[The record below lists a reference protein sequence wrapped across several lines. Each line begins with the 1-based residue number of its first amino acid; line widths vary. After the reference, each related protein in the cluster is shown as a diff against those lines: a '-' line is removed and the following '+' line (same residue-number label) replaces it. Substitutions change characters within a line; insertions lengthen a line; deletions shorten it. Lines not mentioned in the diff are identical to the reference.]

1 MLSGLKKDRKNKKYN
16 NMHTKDYMKF
26 LAAVAVFGAVITGA
40 SSCGQS
46 KKDKAASQADSLK
59 VQDVTVTKISAQD
72 VDQIE
77 TFTGTVEGYNTN
89 NISPKM
95 GARIQRVFVEV
106 GDHVARGQR
115 LAIMDA
121 ASLTQAKLQMQNNK
135 QEFERSKQL
144 YEVGGTSKSDYDAR
158 KMAYDVSLSNYQN
171 LAENTYLISPISGV
185 VVARNY
191 DQGDMFNLGGQPLF
205 TVDQIR
211 PVKIKVNV
219 SEELFN
225 SIKKGMNVDVQLD
238 VFGDEIFKGKVHLVY
253 PSVDATSRTFPVEI
267 TIENQNERVRPGMFA
282 RVTFNYGK
290 EHHVVVPDV
299 SVVKQIGSGDRYVY
313 TVVDGKVV
321 YKKVDLGRQFGKLY
335 EVKGGLSEG
344 DEVIVEGQSVVTNG
358 EKVNAKEGEPAAFTP
373 DKFEE

>member
-1 MLSGLKKDRKNKKYN
+1 
-16 NMHTKDYMKF
+16 MHTKDYMKF

-46 KKDKAASQADSLK
+46 KKDKAAAQADSLK

-95 GARIQRVFVEV
+95 GARIQRIFVEV
-106 GDHVARGQR
+106 GDHVSRGQR

-121 ASLTQAKLQMQNNK
+121 SSLTQAKLQMQNNK

-191 DQGDMFNLGGQPLF
+191 DQGDMFNSGGQPLF

-225 SIKKGMNVDVQLD
+225 SIKKGMNVNVQLD
-238 VFGDEIFKGKVHLVY
+238 VFGDEVFKGKVHLAY
-253 PSVDATSRTFPVEI
+253 PSVDATSRTFPVEV

-299 SVVKQIGSGDRYVY
+299 SVVKQVGSGDRYVY

-321 YKKVDLGRQFGKLY
+321 YRKVTLGRQFGKMY
-335 EVKGGLSEG
+335 EVKSGLNDG
-344 DEVIVEGQSVVTNG
+344 DEVIVEGQSVVNNG
-358 EKVNAKEGEPAAFTP
+358 EKVKAKEGEPAAFTP

>member
-1 MLSGLKKDRKNKKYN
+1 
-16 NMHTKDYMKF
+16 MHTKDYMKF
-26 LAAVAVFGAVITGA
+26 FAAVAVFGAVISGA

-46 KKDKAASQADSLK
+46 KKDKAAAQADSTK

-95 GARIQRVFVEV
+95 GARIQRIFVEV
-106 GDHVARGQR
+106 GDHVSRGQR

-121 ASLTQAKLQMQNNK
+121 SSLTQAKLQMQNNK

-191 DQGDMFNLGGQPLF
+191 DQGDMFNSGGQPLF

-225 SIKKGMNVDVQLD
+225 SIKKGMNVSVQLD
-238 VFGDEIFKGKVHLVY
+238 VFGDEVFKGKVHLAY
-253 PSVDATSRTFPVEI
+253 PSVDATSRTFPVEV

-299 SVVKQIGSGDRYVY
+299 SVVKQVGSGDRYVY

-321 YKKVDLGRQFGKLY
+321 YRKVELGRQFGKMC
-335 EVKGGLSEG
+335 EVKSGLNDG
-344 DEVIVEGQSVVTNG
+344 DEVIVEGQSVVNNG
-358 EKVNAKEGEPAAFTP
+358 EKVRAKEGEPAAFTP